1 MNDPHVQTEV
11 YTGPLDLLLYLCR
24 RAEVDIYDLPITEI
38 AEQYVVELENMEV
51 LDLEYAGEF
60 LTMAANLLKLKSD
73 LVLARNTEQ
82 KAAEEERSK
91 LVRQL
96 LEYKRIRDMAAL
108 LKGNWQE
115 QEKRRG
121 RPHGQLHSEKPESDN
136 DTYLEDSSVVDMYR
150 VFHRIYNEITAPV
163 PHTIDF
169 GDKPV
174 RYYIDLI
181 LKQLIETGRVDF
193 DTLFANDRPRTEV
206 VGNFLALLEMVK
218 QNEVSIEQA
227 EDGSISIG
235 PPVDYNEINE
245 RESDEFSDSSI
256 PSEEAG

>member
-1 MNDPHVQTEV
+1 MSDPHVHTEV

-51 LDLEYAGEF
+51 LDLEYAGDF

-91 LVRQL
+91 LVKQL

-108 LKGNWQE
+108 LRNNWHE

-136 DTYLEDSSVVDMYR
+136 DTYLEESSIVDMYR
-150 VFHRIYNEITAPV
+150 VFHRIYGEITAPIS
-163 PHTIDF
+163 HTIDF

-181 LKQLIETGRVDF
+181 LKQLVEHGKVDF
-193 DTLFANDRPRTEV
+193 DALFAANRPRTEV

-218 QNEVSIEQA
+218 QNEVSIEQDD
-227 EDGSISIG
+227 EGHITIG
-235 PPVDYNEINE
+235 PPVDYDEINE
-245 RESDEFSDSSI
+245 RKDDASEAESESTSR
-256 PSEEAG
+256 EE